1 VYSFLQNEK
10 LGLHKAL
17 QFLGDVFLA
26 QSDEHTASSLFTVAL
41 EGFVCMDVHRNR
53 GECML
58 LLGDICKGNGN
69 LPQAVEH
76 WETARSL
83 FDRSSQAKQMKNV
96 SDRLASVIEQEKKL
110 ACVPELNP
118 SETVKDTKELE
129 LDDEKSLI

>member
-1 VYSFLQNEK
+1 
-10 LGLHKAL
+10 
-17 QFLGDVFLA
+17 
-26 QSDEHTASSLFTVAL
+26 
-41 EGFVCMDVHRNR
+41 MDVHRNR

-58 LLGDICKGNGN
+58 RLGDICKGNGD